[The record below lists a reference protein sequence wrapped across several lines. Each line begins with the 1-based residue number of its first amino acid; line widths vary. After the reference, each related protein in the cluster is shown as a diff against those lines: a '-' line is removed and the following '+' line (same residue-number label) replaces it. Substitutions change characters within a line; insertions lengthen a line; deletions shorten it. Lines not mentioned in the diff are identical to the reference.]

1 MSLTKDEL
9 LALVRKGARNMSWQE
24 KLRLTVLLSLPAMVA
39 QISSVAMQIIDAAM
53 LGHLGTKE
61 SATVG
66 LVSTTIW
73 LFGGLCSAFAAG
85 FSVQVA
91 HYVGAEDLRG
101 ARNIIRQGLFAGL
114 TFSLLLTLIGILIAP
129 YLPVWLGADES
140 IHAGASE
147 YFTIVAMAL
156 PVLEINMLAAGSLRC
171 SGNIKVP
178 SLLNALMCVLDVIFN
193 YLFIFVLHMGTA
205 GAAYG
210 TFLAY
215 AITMGLM
222 LYFMSVRDPQLRF
235 ALDQQTLSPTLPR
248 NGEGDHA
255 GSLSPANKPDGSPH
269 YRGDVRRTER
279 VFYHY
284 IPSRMTLK
292 KAFVI
297 GSPISLE
304 RGVMCGAQ
312 IAITGI
318 IAPLGSVAIAAN
330 TFGINIESLCYMPGY
345 GIAEA
350 STTLVGQSLGAR
362 RKDLMRSF
370 AWISVTLGMAVMAV
384 MGILM
389 GVFAPELMQMVS
401 TDASVVALGSEVLR
415 IEAWAEPMFAASIV
429 AYGVFVGSGKTLV
442 PSLMNLA
449 SIWIVRLTLALMLAP
464 TMGLRGVWIAM
475 CIELCW
481 RGAAF
486 LFRLSRRG
494 WSNISMEEAKNQTTQ
509 TEKES
514 LIKTETIYE
523 NY

>member
-1 MSLTKDEL
+1 
-9 LALVRKGARNMSWQE
+9 MSWQE

-61 SATVG
+61 SAAVG

-73 LFGGLCSAFAAG
+73 LFGGLCSGFAAG

-101 ARNIIRQGLFAGL
+101 ARNIIRQGLFSGL
-114 TFSLLLTLIGILIAP
+114 VFSLLLALIGLFIAP
-129 YLPVWLGADES
+129 HLPVWLGADKE

-147 YFTIVAMAL
+147 YFSIVAAAL

-171 SGNIKVP
+171 SGNIKIP
-178 SLLNALMCVLDVIFN
+178 SFLNALMCVLDVIFN
-193 YLFIFVLHMGTA
+193 YLFIFVFHMGTA

-215 AITMGLM
+215 AITMSLM
-222 LYFMSVRDPQLRF
+222 IYFMTAKDQQLRF
-235 ALDQQTLSPTLPR
+235 SLD
-248 NGEGDHA
+248 
-255 GSLSPANKPDGSPH
+255 
-269 YRGDVRRTER
+269 TELMGKWNFTR
-279 VFYHY
+279 Y
-284 IPSRMTLK
+284 IPNKNTMKR
-292 KAFVI
+292 AFTI

-330 TFGINIESLCYMPGY
+330 TFGINIESVCYMPGY
-345 GIAEA
+345 GISEA
-350 STTLVGQSLGAR
+350 ATTLVGQSLGAK

-370 AWISVTLGMAVMAV
+370 AWISVCLGMAIMAL

-389 GVFAPELMQMVS
+389 AVFAPEMMQMVT
-401 TDASVVALGSEVLR
+401 TDNGVVELGAEVLR

-429 AYGVFVGSGKTLV
+429 AYGAFVGSGKTLV
-442 PSLMNLA
+442 PSLMNLG
-449 SIWIVRLTLALMLAP
+449 SIWIVRLTLALLLAP
-464 TMGLRGVWIAM
+464 SMGLQGVWIAM

-486 LFRLSRRG
+486 LFRLRG
-494 WSNISMEEAKNQTTQ
+494 RSWSNISMEEAKRPTTQ
-509 TEKES
+509 KEKED
-514 LIKTETIYE
+514 LIITDTIYE

>member
-1 MSLTKDEL
+1 
-9 LALVRKGARNMSWQE
+9 MSWQE

-39 QISSVAMQIIDAAM
+39 QFSSVAMQIIDAAM

-61 SATVG
+61 SAAVG

-101 ARNIIRQGLFAGL
+101 ARNIIRQGLFSGL
-114 TFSLLLTLIGILIAP
+114 VFSLLLALIGLFIAP
-129 YLPVWLGADES
+129 HLPVWLGADKE

-147 YFTIVAMAL
+147 YFSIVAAAL

-171 SGNIKVP
+171 SGNIKIP
-178 SLLNALMCVLDVIFN
+178 SFLNALMCVLDVIFN
-193 YLFIFVLHMGTA
+193 YLFIFVFHMGTA

-215 AITMGLM
+215 AITMSLM
-222 LYFMSVRDPQLRF
+222 IYFMTAKDQQLRF
-235 ALDQQTLSPTLPR
+235 SLD
-248 NGEGDHA
+248 
-255 GSLSPANKPDGSPH
+255 
-269 YRGDVRRTER
+269 TELMGKWNFTR
-279 VFYHY
+279 Y
-284 IPSRMTLK
+284 IPNKDTMKR
-292 KAFVI
+292 AFTI

-330 TFGINIESLCYMPGY
+330 TFGINIESVCYMPGY
-345 GIAEA
+345 GISEA
-350 STTLVGQSLGAR
+350 ATTLVGQSLGAK

-370 AWISVTLGMAVMAV
+370 AWISVCLGMAIMAL

-389 GVFAPELMQMVS
+389 AVFAPEMMQMVT
-401 TDASVVALGSEVLR
+401 TDNGVVELGAEVLR

-429 AYGVFVGSGKTLV
+429 AYGAFVGSGKTLV
-442 PSLMNLA
+442 PSLMNLG
-449 SIWIVRLTLALMLAP
+449 SIWIVRLTLALLLAP
-464 TMGLRGVWIAM
+464 SMGLQGVWIAM

-486 LFRLSRRG
+486 LFRLRG
-494 WSNISMEEAKNQTTQ
+494 RSWSNISMEEAKHPTTQ
-509 TEKES
+509 KEKED
-514 LIKTETIYE
+514 LIITDTIYE

>member
-1 MSLTKDEL
+1 
-9 LALVRKGARNMSWQE
+9 MSWQE

-61 SATVG
+61 SAAVG

-101 ARNIIRQGLFAGL
+101 ARNIIRQGLFSGL
-114 TFSLLLTLIGILIAP
+114 VFSLLLALIGLFIAP
-129 YLPVWLGADES
+129 HLPVWLGADKE

-147 YFTIVAMAL
+147 YFSIVAAAL

-171 SGNIKVP
+171 SGNIKIP
-178 SLLNALMCVLDVIFN
+178 SFLNALMCVLDVIFN
-193 YLFIFVLHMGTA
+193 YLFIFVFHMGTA

-215 AITMGLM
+215 AITMSLM
-222 LYFMSVRDPQLRF
+222 IYFMTAKDQQLRF
-235 ALDQQTLSPTLPR
+235 SLD
-248 NGEGDHA
+248 
-255 GSLSPANKPDGSPH
+255 
-269 YRGDVRRTER
+269 TELMGKWNFTR
-279 VFYHY
+279 Y
-284 IPSRMTLK
+284 IPNKNTMKR
-292 KAFVI
+292 AFTI

-330 TFGINIESLCYMPGY
+330 TFGINIESVCYMPGY
-345 GIAEA
+345 GISEA
-350 STTLVGQSLGAR
+350 ATTLVGQSLGAK

-370 AWISVTLGMAVMAV
+370 AWISVCLGMAIMAL

-389 GVFAPELMQMVS
+389 AVFAPEMMQMVT
-401 TDASVVALGSEVLR
+401 TDNGVVELGAEVLR

-429 AYGVFVGSGKTLV
+429 AYGAFVGSGKTLV
-442 PSLMNLA
+442 PSLMNLG
-449 SIWIVRLTLALMLAP
+449 SIWIVRLTLALLLASS
-464 TMGLRGVWIAM
+464 MGLQGVWIAM

-486 LFRLSRRG
+486 LFRLRG
-494 WSNISMEEAKNQTTQ
+494 RSWSNISMEEAKRPTTQ
-509 TEKES
+509 KEKED
-514 LIKTETIYE
+514 LIITDTIYE

>member
-1 MSLTKDEL
+1 
-9 LALVRKGARNMSWQE
+9 MSWQE
-24 KLRLTVLLSLPAMVA
+24 KLRLTVLLSLPAMVE

-61 SATVG
+61 SAAVG

-101 ARNIIRQGLFAGL
+101 ARNIIRQGLFSGL
-114 TFSLLLTLIGILIAP
+114 VFSLLLALIGLFIAP
-129 YLPVWLGADES
+129 HLPVWLGADKE

-147 YFTIVAMAL
+147 YFSIVAAAL

-171 SGNIKVP
+171 SGNIKIP
-178 SLLNALMCVLDVIFN
+178 SFLNALMCVLDVIFN
-193 YLFIFVLHMGTA
+193 YLFIFVFHLGTA

-215 AITMGLM
+215 AITMSLM
-222 LYFMSVRDPQLRF
+222 IYFMTAKDQQLRF
-235 ALDQQTLSPTLPR
+235 SLD
-248 NGEGDHA
+248 
-255 GSLSPANKPDGSPH
+255 
-269 YRGDVRRTER
+269 TELMGKWNFTR
-279 VFYHY
+279 Y
-284 IPSRMTLK
+284 IPNKNTMKR
-292 KAFVI
+292 AFTI

-330 TFGINIESLCYMPGY
+330 TFGINIESVCYMPGY
-345 GIAEA
+345 GISEA
-350 STTLVGQSLGAR
+350 ATTLVGQSLGAK

-370 AWISVTLGMAVMAV
+370 AWISVCLGMAIMAL

-389 GVFAPELMQMVS
+389 AVFAPEMMQMVT
-401 TDASVVALGSEVLR
+401 TDNGVVELGAEVLR

-429 AYGVFVGSGKTLV
+429 AYGAFVGSGKTLV
-442 PSLMNLA
+442 PSLMNLG
-449 SIWIVRLTLALMLAP
+449 SIWIVRLTLALLLAP
-464 TMGLRGVWIAM
+464 SMGLQGVWIAM

-486 LFRLSRRG
+486 LFRLRG
-494 WSNISMEEAKNQTTQ
+494 RSWSNISMEEAKRPTTQ
-509 TEKES
+509 KEKED
-514 LIKTETIYE
+514 LIITDTIYE

>member
-1 MSLTKDEL
+1 
-9 LALVRKGARNMSWQE
+9 MSWQE

-61 SATVG
+61 SAAVG

-101 ARNIIRQGLFAGL
+101 ARNIIRQGLFSGL
-114 TFSLLLTLIGILIAP
+114 VFSLLLALIGLFIAP
-129 YLPVWLGADES
+129 HLPVWLGADKE

-147 YFTIVAMAL
+147 YFSIVAAAL

-171 SGNIKVP
+171 SGNIKIP
-178 SLLNALMCVLDVIFN
+178 SFLNALMCVLDVIFN
-193 YLFIFVLHMGTA
+193 YLFIFVFHMGTA

-215 AITMGLM
+215 AITMSLM
-222 LYFMSVRDPQLRF
+222 IYFMTAKDQQLRF
-235 ALDQQTLSPTLPR
+235 SLD
-248 NGEGDHA
+248 
-255 GSLSPANKPDGSPH
+255 
-269 YRGDVRRTER
+269 TELMGKWNFTR
-279 VFYHY
+279 Y
-284 IPSRMTLK
+284 IPNKNTMKR
-292 KAFVI
+292 AFTI

-330 TFGINIESLCYMPGY
+330 TFGINIESVCYMPGY
-345 GIAEA
+345 GISEA
-350 STTLVGQSLGAR
+350 ATTLVGQSLGAK

-370 AWISVTLGMAVMAV
+370 AWISVCLGMAIMAL

-389 GVFAPELMQMVS
+389 AVFAPEMMQMVT
-401 TDASVVALGSEVLR
+401 TDNGVVELGAEVLR

-429 AYGVFVGSGKTLV
+429 AYGAFVGSGKTLV
-442 PSLMNLA
+442 PSLMNLG
-449 SIWIVRLTLALMLAP
+449 SIWIVRLTLALLLAP
-464 TMGLRGVWIAM
+464 SMGLQGVWIAM

-486 LFRLSRRG
+486 LFRLRG
-494 WSNISMEEAKNQTTQ
+494 RSWSNISMEEAKHPTTLK
-509 TEKES
+509 EKED
-514 LIKTETIYE
+514 LIITDTIYE

>member
-1 MSLTKDEL
+1 
-9 LALVRKGARNMSWQE
+9 MSWQE

-61 SATVG
+61 SAAVG

-101 ARNIIRQGLFAGL
+101 ARNIIRQGLFSGL
-114 TFSLLLTLIGILIAP
+114 VFSLLLALIGLFIAP
-129 YLPVWLGADES
+129 HLPVWLGADKE

-147 YFTIVAMAL
+147 YFSIVAAAL

-171 SGNIKVP
+171 SGNIKIP
-178 SLLNALMCVLDVIFN
+178 SFLNALMCVLDVIFN
-193 YLFIFVLHMGTA
+193 YLFIFVFHMGTA

-215 AITMGLM
+215 AITMSLM
-222 LYFMSVRDPQLRF
+222 IYFMTAKDQQLRF
-235 ALDQQTLSPTLPR
+235 SLD
-248 NGEGDHA
+248 
-255 GSLSPANKPDGSPH
+255 
-269 YRGDVRRTER
+269 TELMGKWNFTR
-279 VFYHY
+279 Y
-284 IPSRMTLK
+284 IPNKDTMKR
-292 KAFVI
+292 AFTI

-330 TFGINIESLCYMPGY
+330 TFGINIESVCYMPGY
-345 GIAEA
+345 GISEA
-350 STTLVGQSLGAR
+350 ATTLVGQSLGAK

-370 AWISVTLGMAVMAV
+370 AWISVCLGMAIMAL

-389 GVFAPELMQMVS
+389 AVFAPEMMQMVT
-401 TDASVVALGSEVLR
+401 TDNGVVELGAEVLR

-429 AYGVFVGSGKTLV
+429 AYGAFVGSGKTLV
-442 PSLMNLA
+442 PSLMNLG
-449 SIWIVRLTLALMLAP
+449 SIWIVRLTLALLLAP
-464 TMGLRGVWIAM
+464 SMGLQGVWIAM

-486 LFRLSRRG
+486 LFRLRG
-494 WSNISMEEAKNQTTQ
+494 RSWSNISMEEAKHPTILK
-509 TEKES
+509 EKED
-514 LIKTETIYE
+514 LIITDTIYE

>member
-1 MSLTKDEL
+1 MNLSKDEL

-61 SATVG
+61 SAAVG

-101 ARNIIRQGLFAGL
+101 ARNIIRQGLFSGL
-114 TFSLLLTLIGILIAP
+114 VFSLLLALIGLFIAP
-129 YLPVWLGADES
+129 HLPVWLGADKE

-147 YFTIVAMAL
+147 YFSIVAAAL

-171 SGNIKVP
+171 SGNIKIP
-178 SLLNALMCVLDVIFN
+178 SFLNALMCVLDVIFN
-193 YLFIFVLHMGTA
+193 YLFIFVFHMGTA

-215 AITMGLM
+215 AITMSLM
-222 LYFMSVRDPQLRF
+222 IYFMTAKDQQLRF
-235 ALDQQTLSPTLPR
+235 SLD
-248 NGEGDHA
+248 
-255 GSLSPANKPDGSPH
+255 
-269 YRGDVRRTER
+269 TELMGKWNFTR
-279 VFYHY
+279 Y
-284 IPSRMTLK
+284 IPNKDTMKR
-292 KAFVI
+292 AFTI

-330 TFGINIESLCYMPGY
+330 TFGINIESVCYMPGY
-345 GIAEA
+345 GISEA
-350 STTLVGQSLGAR
+350 ATTLVGQSLGAK

-370 AWISVTLGMAVMAV
+370 AWISVCLGMAIMAL

-389 GVFAPELMQMVS
+389 AVFAPEMMQMVT
-401 TDASVVALGSEVLR
+401 TDNGVVELGAEVLR

-429 AYGVFVGSGKTLV
+429 AYGAFVGSGKTLV
-442 PSLMNLA
+442 PSLMNLG
-449 SIWIVRLTLALMLAP
+449 SIWIVRLTLSLLLAP
-464 TMGLRGVWIAM
+464 SMGLQGVWIAM

-486 LFRLSRRG
+486 LFRLRG
-494 WSNISMEEAKNQTTQ
+494 RSWSNISMEEAKRPTTQ
-509 TEKES
+509 KEKED
-514 LIKTETIYE
+514 LIITDTIYE

>member
-1 MSLTKDEL
+1 
-9 LALVRKGARNMSWQE
+9 MSWQE

-61 SATVG
+61 SAAVG

-101 ARNIIRQGLFAGL
+101 ARNIIRQGLFSGL
-114 TFSLLLTLIGILIAP
+114 VFSLLLALIGLFIAP
-129 YLPVWLGADES
+129 HLPVWLGADKE

-147 YFTIVAMAL
+147 YFSIVAAAL

-171 SGNIKVP
+171 SGNIKIP
-178 SLLNALMCVLDVIFN
+178 SFLNALMCVLDVIFN
-193 YLFIFVLHMGTA
+193 YLFIFVFHMGTA

-215 AITMGLM
+215 AITMSLM
-222 LYFMSVRDPQLRF
+222 IYFMTAKDQQLRF
-235 ALDQQTLSPTLPR
+235 SLD
-248 NGEGDHA
+248 
-255 GSLSPANKPDGSPH
+255 
-269 YRGDVRRTER
+269 TELMGKWNFTR
-279 VFYHY
+279 Y
-284 IPSRMTLK
+284 IPNKNTMKR
-292 KAFVI
+292 AFTI

-304 RGVMCGAQ
+304 RSVMCGAQ

-330 TFGINIESLCYMPGY
+330 TFGINIESVCYMPGY
-345 GIAEA
+345 GISEA
-350 STTLVGQSLGAR
+350 ATTLVGQSLGAK

-370 AWISVTLGMAVMAV
+370 AWISVCLGMAIMAL

-389 GVFAPELMQMVS
+389 AVFAPEMMQMVT
-401 TDASVVALGSEVLR
+401 TDNGVVELGAEVLR

-429 AYGVFVGSGKTLV
+429 AYGAFVGSGKTLV
-442 PSLMNLA
+442 PSLMNLG
-449 SIWIVRLTLALMLAP
+449 SIWIVRLTLALLLAP
-464 TMGLRGVWIAM
+464 SMGLQGVWIAM

-486 LFRLSRRG
+486 LFRLRG
-494 WSNISMEEAKNQTTQ
+494 RSWSNISMEEAKRPTTQ
-509 TEKES
+509 KEKED
-514 LIKTETIYE
+514 LIITDTIYE

>member
-1 MSLTKDEL
+1 MSLSKDEL
-9 LALVRKGARNMSWQE
+9 LTLVRKGARNMSWQE

-53 LGHLGTKE
+53 LGHLGTRE

-91 HYVGAEDLRG
+91 HYVGANDLRG

-114 TFSLLLTLIGILIAP
+114 AFSLVLALAGILIAP
-129 YLPVWLGADES
+129 HLPSWLGADED

-147 YFTIVAMAL
+147 YFTIVATAL

-171 SGNIKVP
+171 SGNIKIP
-178 SLLNALMCVLDVIFN
+178 SFLNAMMCVLDVIFN
-193 YLFIFVLHMGTA
+193 YLFIFEFHMGTA

-215 AITMGLM
+215 AITMVLM
-222 LYFMSVRDPQLRF
+222 LYFLASRDRQLRF
-235 ALDQQTLSPTLPR
+235 ALDTDLIGKWDYAR
-248 NGEGDHA
+248 
-255 GSLSPANKPDGSPH
+255 
-269 YRGDVRRTER
+269 
-279 VFYHY
+279 Y
-284 IPSRMTLK
+284 IPSQETMKR
-292 KAFVI
+292 AFTI

-318 IAPLGSVAIAAN
+318 IAPLGPVAIAAN

-345 GIAEA
+345 GISEA
-350 STTLVGQSLGAR
+350 ATTLVGQSLGAR

-370 AWISVTLGMAVMAV
+370 AWISVGLGMVIMAV
-384 MGILM
+384 MGLLM
-389 GVFAPELMQMVS
+389 GVFAPEMMGMIT
-401 TDASVVALGSEVLR
+401 TDMNVVELGADILR

-442 PSLMNLA
+442 PSLMNLG
-449 SIWIVRLTLALMLAP
+449 SIWIVRLTLAVLLVP
-464 TMGLRGVWIAM
+464 SMGLRGVWIAM

-494 WSNISMEEAKNQTTQ
+494 WSNISMQETLHGVN
-509 TEKES
+509 
-514 LIKTETIYE
+514 KTEEEEFILTNNIYE

>member
-1 MSLTKDEL
+1 
-9 LALVRKGARNMSWQE
+9 MSWQE

-61 SATVG
+61 SAAVG

-101 ARNIIRQGLFAGL
+101 ARNIIRQGLFSGL
-114 TFSLLLTLIGILIAP
+114 VFSLLLALIGLFIAP
-129 YLPVWLGADES
+129 HLPVWLGADKE

-147 YFTIVAMAL
+147 YFSIVAAAL

-171 SGNIKVP
+171 SGNIKIP
-178 SLLNALMCVLDVIFN
+178 SFLNALMCVQDVIFN
-193 YLFIFVLHMGTA
+193 YLFIFVFHMGTA

-215 AITMGLM
+215 AITMSLM
-222 LYFMSVRDPQLRF
+222 IYFMTAKDQQLRF
-235 ALDQQTLSPTLPR
+235 SLD
-248 NGEGDHA
+248 
-255 GSLSPANKPDGSPH
+255 
-269 YRGDVRRTER
+269 TELMGKWNFTR
-279 VFYHY
+279 Y
-284 IPSRMTLK
+284 IPNKNTMKR
-292 KAFVI
+292 AFTI

-330 TFGINIESLCYMPGY
+330 TFGINIESVCYMPGY
-345 GIAEA
+345 GISEA
-350 STTLVGQSLGAR
+350 ATTLVGQSLGAK

-370 AWISVTLGMAVMAV
+370 AWISVCLGMAIMAL

-389 GVFAPELMQMVS
+389 AVFAPEMMQMVT
-401 TDASVVALGSEVLR
+401 TDNGVVELGAEVLR

-429 AYGVFVGSGKTLV
+429 AYGAFVGSGKTLV
-442 PSLMNLA
+442 PSLMNLG
-449 SIWIVRLTLALMLAP
+449 SIWIVRLTLALLLAP
-464 TMGLRGVWIAM
+464 SMGLQGVWIAM

-486 LFRLSRRG
+486 LFRLRG
-494 WSNISMEEAKNQTTQ
+494 RSWSNISMEEAKRPTTQ
-509 TEKES
+509 KEKED
-514 LIKTETIYE
+514 LIIADTIYE

>member
-1 MSLTKDEL
+1 MSLSKDEL
-9 LALVRKGARNMSWQE
+9 LTLVRKGARNMSWQE

-53 LGHLGTKE
+53 LGHLGTRE

-91 HYVGAEDLRG
+91 HYVGADDLRG

-114 TFSLLLTLIGILIAP
+114 AFSLVLALAGILIAP
-129 YLPVWLGADES
+129 HLPSWLGADED

-147 YFTIVAMAL
+147 YFTIVATAL

-171 SGNIKVP
+171 SGNIKIP
-178 SLLNALMCVLDVIFN
+178 SFLNAMMCVLDVIFN
-193 YLFIFVLHMGTA
+193 YLFIFELHMGTA

-215 AITMGLM
+215 AITMMLM
-222 LYFMSVRDPQLRF
+222 LYFLTARDRQLRF
-235 ALDQQTLSPTLPR
+235 ALD
-248 NGEGDHA
+248 
-255 GSLSPANKPDGSPH
+255 
-269 YRGDVRRTER
+269 TELIGKWDYAR
-279 VFYHY
+279 Y
-284 IPSRMTLK
+284 IPSQETMKR
-292 KAFVI
+292 AFTI

-312 IAITGI
+312 IAITSI
-318 IAPLGSVAIAAN
+318 IAPLGPVAIAAN

-345 GIAEA
+345 GISEA
-350 STTLVGQSLGAR
+350 ATTLVGQSLGAR

-370 AWISVTLGMAVMAV
+370 AWISVGLGMVIMAV
-384 MGILM
+384 MGLLM
-389 GVFAPELMQMVS
+389 GVFAPEMMGMIT
-401 TDASVVALGSEVLR
+401 TDMNVVELGAEILR

-442 PSLMNLA
+442 PSLMNLG
-449 SIWIVRLTLALMLAP
+449 SIWIVRLTLAVLLVP
-464 TMGLRGVWIAM
+464 SMGLRGVWIAM

-494 WSNISMEEAKNQTTQ
+494 WSNISMQETLHGVN
-509 TEKES
+509 
-514 LIKTETIYE
+514 KTEEEEFILTNNIYE

>member
-1 MSLTKDEL
+1 MSLSKDEL
-9 LALVRKGARNMSWQE
+9 LALVRKGARNMSWHE
-24 KLRLTVLLSLPAMVA
+24 KLRLTALLSLPAMVA

-91 HYVGAEDLRG
+91 HHVGGEDLRG
-101 ARNIIRQGLFAGL
+101 ARNIIRQGLFAGIS
-114 TFSLLLTLIGILIAP
+114 FSLVLTLIGLAIAP
-129 YLPVWLGADES
+129 YLPIWLGANEE
-140 IHAGASE
+140 ICAGASE
-147 YFTIVAMAL
+147 YFTIVALAM
-156 PVLEINMLAAGSLRC
+156 PVLLINMLAAGSLRC

-193 YLFIFVLHMGTA
+193 YIFIFILDMGTA
-205 GAAYG
+205 GAAWG
-210 TFLAY
+210 TFLGY
-215 AITMGLM
+215 AITMVLM
-222 LYFMSVRDPQLRF
+222 LYFMSVRDRQLRF
-235 ALDQQTLSPTLPR
+235 ALDTELSGRWDFHRYVPSKKTLQ
-248 NGEGDHA
+248 
-255 GSLSPANKPDGSPH
+255 K
-269 YRGDVRRTER
+269 
-279 VFYHY
+279 VF
-284 IPSRMTLK
+284 I
-292 KAFVI
+292 I

-330 TFGINIESLCYMPGY
+330 TFGINIESICYMPGY
-345 GIAEA
+345 GISEA
-350 STTLVGQSLGAR
+350 ATTLVGQSLGAR

-370 AWISVTLGMAVMAV
+370 AWISVALGMVIMAL

-389 GVFAPELMQMVS
+389 WVFAPEMMGLVS
-401 TDASVVALGSEVLR
+401 TDASVVELGAEVLR

-442 PSLMNLA
+442 PSLMNLG
-449 SIWIVRLTLALMLAP
+449 SIWVVRLSLSLILAP

-481 RGAAF
+481 RGLAF
-486 LFRLSRRG
+486 LWRLRG
-494 WSNISMEEAKNQTTQ
+494 RSWSNIKGTPPTGQIPEE
-509 TEKES
+509 
-514 LIKTETIYE
+514 LIKTNTIYE
-523 NY
+523 NN

>member
-1 MSLTKDEL
+1 
-9 LALVRKGARNMSWQE
+9 MSWQE

-61 SATVG
+61 SAAVG

-101 ARNIIRQGLFAGL
+101 ARNIIRQGLFSGL
-114 TFSLLLTLIGILIAP
+114 VFSLLLALVGLFIAP
-129 YLPVWLGADES
+129 YLPVWLGADKE

-147 YFTIVAMAL
+147 YFSIVAAAL

-171 SGNIKVP
+171 SGNIKIP
-178 SLLNALMCVLDVIFN
+178 SFLNALMCVLDVIFN
-193 YLFIFVLHMGTA
+193 YLFIFVFHMGTA

-215 AITMGLM
+215 AITMSLM
-222 LYFMSVRDPQLRF
+222 IYFMTAKDQQLRF
-235 ALDQQTLSPTLPR
+235 SLD
-248 NGEGDHA
+248 
-255 GSLSPANKPDGSPH
+255 
-269 YRGDVRRTER
+269 TELMGKWNFTR
-279 VFYHY
+279 Y
-284 IPSRMTLK
+284 IPNKDTMKR
-292 KAFVI
+292 AFTI

-330 TFGINIESLCYMPGY
+330 TFGINIESVCYMPGY
-345 GIAEA
+345 GISEA
-350 STTLVGQSLGAR
+350 ATTLVGQSLGAK

-370 AWISVTLGMAVMAV
+370 AWISVCLGMAIMAL

-389 GVFAPELMQMVS
+389 AVFAPEMMQMVT
-401 TDASVVALGSEVLR
+401 TDNGVVELGAEVLR

-429 AYGVFVGSGKTLV
+429 AYGAFVGSGKTLV
-442 PSLMNLA
+442 PSLMNLG
-449 SIWIVRLTLALMLAP
+449 SIWIVRLTLALLLAP
-464 TMGLRGVWIAM
+464 SMGLQGVWIAM

-486 LFRLSRRG
+486 LFRLRG
-494 WSNISMEEAKNQTTQ
+494 RSWSNISMEEAKHPTTQ
-509 TEKES
+509 KEKED
-514 LIKTETIYE
+514 LIITDTIYE

>member
-1 MSLTKDEL
+1 MNLSKDEL

-61 SATVG
+61 SAAVG

-101 ARNIIRQGLFAGL
+101 ARNIIRQGLFSGL
-114 TFSLLLTLIGILIAP
+114 VFSLLLALIGLFIAP
-129 YLPVWLGADES
+129 HLPVWLGADKE

-147 YFTIVAMAL
+147 YFSIVAAAL

-171 SGNIKVP
+171 SGNIKIP
-178 SLLNALMCVLDVIFN
+178 SFLNALMCVLDVIFN
-193 YLFIFVLHMGTA
+193 YLFIFVFHMGTA

-215 AITMGLM
+215 AITMSLM
-222 LYFMSVRDPQLRF
+222 IYFMTAKDQQLRF
-235 ALDQQTLSPTLPR
+235 SLD
-248 NGEGDHA
+248 
-255 GSLSPANKPDGSPH
+255 
-269 YRGDVRRTER
+269 TELMGKWNFTR
-279 VFYHY
+279 Y
-284 IPSRMTLK
+284 IPNKNTMKRALT
-292 KAFVI
+292 I

-330 TFGINIESLCYMPGY
+330 TFGINIESVCYMPGY
-345 GIAEA
+345 GISEA
-350 STTLVGQSLGAR
+350 ATTLVGQSLGAK

-370 AWISVTLGMAVMAV
+370 AWISVCLGMAIMAL

-389 GVFAPELMQMVS
+389 AVFAPEMMQMVT
-401 TDASVVALGSEVLR
+401 TDNGVVELGAEVLR

-429 AYGVFVGSGKTLV
+429 AYGAFVGSGKTLV
-442 PSLMNLA
+442 PSLMNLG
-449 SIWIVRLTLALMLAP
+449 SIWIVRLTLALLLAP
-464 TMGLRGVWIAM
+464 SMGLQGVWIAM

-486 LFRLSRRG
+486 LFRLRG
-494 WSNISMEEAKNQTTQ
+494 RSWSNISMEEAKRPTTQ
-509 TEKES
+509 KEKED
-514 LIKTETIYE
+514 LIITDTIYE

>member
-1 MSLTKDEL
+1 
-9 LALVRKGARNMSWQE
+9 MSWQE

-61 SATVG
+61 SAAVG

-101 ARNIIRQGLFAGL
+101 ARNIIRQGLFSGL
-114 TFSLLLTLIGILIAP
+114 VFSLLLALIGLFIAP
-129 YLPVWLGADES
+129 HLPVWLGADKE

-147 YFTIVAMAL
+147 YFSIVAAAL

-171 SGNIKVP
+171 SGNIKIP
-178 SLLNALMCVLDVIFN
+178 SFLNALMCVLDVIFN
-193 YLFIFVLHMGTA
+193 YLFIFVFHMGTA

-215 AITMGLM
+215 AITMSLM
-222 LYFMSVRDPQLRF
+222 IYFMTAKDQQLRF
-235 ALDQQTLSPTLPR
+235 SLD
-248 NGEGDHA
+248 
-255 GSLSPANKPDGSPH
+255 
-269 YRGDVRRTER
+269 TELTGKWNFTR
-279 VFYHY
+279 Y
-284 IPSRMTLK
+284 IPNKDTMKR
-292 KAFVI
+292 AFTI

-330 TFGINIESLCYMPGY
+330 TFGINIESVCYMPGY
-345 GIAEA
+345 GISEA
-350 STTLVGQSLGAR
+350 ATTLVGQSLGAK

-370 AWISVTLGMAVMAV
+370 AWISVCLGMAIMAL

-389 GVFAPELMQMVS
+389 AVFAPEMMQMVT
-401 TDASVVALGSEVLR
+401 TDNGVVELGAEVLR

-429 AYGVFVGSGKTLV
+429 AYGAFVGSGKTLV
-442 PSLMNLA
+442 PSLMNLG
-449 SIWIVRLTLALMLAP
+449 SIWIVRLTLALLLAP
-464 TMGLRGVWIAM
+464 SMGLQGVWIAM

-486 LFRLSRRG
+486 LFRLRG
-494 WSNISMEEAKNQTTQ
+494 RSWSNISMEEAKRPTTQ
-509 TEKES
+509 KEKED
-514 LIKTETIYE
+514 LIITDTIYE

>member
-1 MSLTKDEL
+1 
-9 LALVRKGARNMSWQE
+9 MSWQE

-61 SATVG
+61 SAAVG

-101 ARNIIRQGLFAGL
+101 ARNIIRQGLFSGL
-114 TFSLLLTLIGILIAP
+114 VFSLLLALIGLFIAP
-129 YLPVWLGADES
+129 HLPVWLGADKE

-147 YFTIVAMAL
+147 YFSIVAAAL

-171 SGNIKVP
+171 SGNIKIP
-178 SLLNALMCVLDVIFN
+178 SFLNALMCVLDVVFN
-193 YLFIFVLHMGTA
+193 YLFIFEFNMGTA

-210 TFLAY
+210 TLLAY
-215 AITMGLM
+215 VITMILM
-222 LYFMSVRDPQLRF
+222 LYFMTVRDPLLRF
-235 ALDQQTLSPTLPR
+235 SLDNEERAATGMDALQQKTSLGQR
-248 NGEGDHA
+248 NH
-255 GSLSPANKPDGSPH
+255 LL
-269 YRGDVRRTER
+269 RGKWDWS
-279 VFYHY
+279 HY
-284 IPSRMTLK
+284 IPSKTTLS
-292 KAFVI
+292 KAMMI

-345 GIAEA
+345 GISEA
-350 STTLVGQSLGAR
+350 ATTLVGQSLGAH

-370 AWISVTLGMAVMAV
+370 AWISVCLGMAIMAL

-389 GVFAPELMQMVS
+389 AVFAPEMMQMVT
-401 TDASVVALGSEVLR
+401 TDNGVVELGAEVLR

-429 AYGVFVGSGKTLV
+429 AYGAFVGSGKTLV
-442 PSLMNLA
+442 PSLMNLG
-449 SIWIVRLTLALMLAP
+449 SIWIVRLTLALLLAP
-464 TMGLRGVWIAM
+464 SMGLQGVWIAM

-486 LFRLSRRG
+486 LFRLRG
-494 WSNISMEEAKNQTTQ
+494 RSWSDISMEEAKRPTTQ
-509 TEKES
+509 KEKED
-514 LIKTETIYE
+514 LIITDTIYE

>member
-1 MSLTKDEL
+1 MNLSKDEL

-61 SATVG
+61 SAAVG

-101 ARNIIRQGLFAGL
+101 ARNIIRQGLFSGL
-114 TFSLLLTLIGILIAP
+114 VFSLLLALIGLFIAP
-129 YLPVWLGADES
+129 HLPVWLGADKE

-147 YFTIVAMAL
+147 YFSIVAAAL

-171 SGNIKVP
+171 SGNIKIP
-178 SLLNALMCVLDVIFN
+178 SFLNALMCVLDVIFN
-193 YLFIFVLHMGTA
+193 YLFIFVFHMGTA

-215 AITMGLM
+215 AITMSLM
-222 LYFMSVRDPQLRF
+222 IYFMTAKDQQLRF
-235 ALDQQTLSPTLPR
+235 SLD
-248 NGEGDHA
+248 
-255 GSLSPANKPDGSPH
+255 
-269 YRGDVRRTER
+269 TELTGKWNFTR
-279 VFYHY
+279 Y
-284 IPSRMTLK
+284 IPNKNTMKR
-292 KAFVI
+292 AFTI

-330 TFGINIESLCYMPGY
+330 TFGINIESVCYMPGY
-345 GIAEA
+345 GISEA
-350 STTLVGQSLGAR
+350 ATTLVGQSLGAK

-370 AWISVTLGMAVMAV
+370 AWISVCLGMAIMAL

-389 GVFAPELMQMVS
+389 AVFAPEMMQMVT
-401 TDASVVALGSEVLR
+401 TDNGVVELGAEVLR

-429 AYGVFVGSGKTLV
+429 AYGAFVGSGKTLV
-442 PSLMNLA
+442 PSLMNLG
-449 SIWIVRLTLALMLAP
+449 SIWIVRLTLALLLAP
-464 TMGLRGVWIAM
+464 SMGLQGVWIAM

-486 LFRLSRRG
+486 LFRLRG
-494 WSNISMEEAKNQTTQ
+494 RSWSNISMEEAKRPTTQ
-509 TEKES
+509 KEKED
-514 LIKTETIYE
+514 LIITDTIYE

>member
-1 MSLTKDEL
+1 MNLSKDEL

-61 SATVG
+61 SAAVG

-101 ARNIIRQGLFAGL
+101 ARNIIRQGLFSGL
-114 TFSLLLTLIGILIAP
+114 VFSLLLALIGLFIAP
-129 YLPVWLGADES
+129 RLPVWLGADKE

-147 YFTIVAMAL
+147 YFSIVAAAL

-171 SGNIKVP
+171 SGNIKIP
-178 SLLNALMCVLDVIFN
+178 SFLNALMCVLDVIFN
-193 YLFIFVLHMGTA
+193 YLFIFVFHMGTA

-215 AITMGLM
+215 AITMSLM
-222 LYFMSVRDPQLRF
+222 IYFMTAKDQQLRF
-235 ALDQQTLSPTLPR
+235 SLD
-248 NGEGDHA
+248 
-255 GSLSPANKPDGSPH
+255 
-269 YRGDVRRTER
+269 TELMGKWNFTR
-279 VFYHY
+279 Y
-284 IPSRMTLK
+284 IPNKNTMKR
-292 KAFVI
+292 AFTI

-330 TFGINIESLCYMPGY
+330 TFGINIESVCYMPGY
-345 GIAEA
+345 GISEA
-350 STTLVGQSLGAR
+350 ATTLVGQSLGAK

-370 AWISVTLGMAVMAV
+370 AWISVCLGMAIMAL

-389 GVFAPELMQMVS
+389 AVFAPEMMQMVT
-401 TDASVVALGSEVLR
+401 TDNGVVELGAEVLR

-429 AYGVFVGSGKTLV
+429 AYGAFVGSGKTLV
-442 PSLMNLA
+442 PSLMNLG
-449 SIWIVRLTLALMLAP
+449 SIWIVRLTLALLLAP
-464 TMGLRGVWIAM
+464 SMGLQGVWIAM

-486 LFRLSRRG
+486 LFRLRG
-494 WSNISMEEAKNQTTQ
+494 RSWSNISMEEAKRPTTQ
-509 TEKES
+509 KEKED
-514 LIKTETIYE
+514 LIITDTIYE

>member
-1 MSLTKDEL
+1 MSLSKDEL

-24 KLRLTVLLSLPAMVA
+24 KLRLTVLLSMPAMVA

-91 HYVGAEDLRG
+91 HHVGADDLRG

-114 TFSLLLTLIGILIAP
+114 AFSLVLALLGVLIAP
-129 YLPVWLGADES
+129 HLPVWLGADEE

-147 YFTIVAMAL
+147 YFTIVAVAL

-171 SGNIKVP
+171 SGNIKIP
-178 SLLNALMCVLDVIFN
+178 SFLNAMMCVLDVIFN
-193 YLFIFVLHMGTA
+193 YLC
-205 GAAYG
+205 
-210 TFLAY
+210 TFAAY
-215 AITMGLM
+215 AITMVLM
-222 LYFMSVRDPQLRF
+222 LYFLAARDQQLRF
-235 ALDQQTLSPTLPR
+235 ALDTELV
-248 NGEGDHA
+248 GKWDF
-255 GSLSPANKPDGSPH
+255 
-269 YRGDVRRTER
+269 VR
-279 VFYHY
+279 Y
-284 IPSRMTLK
+284 IPSKETMR
-292 KAFVI
+292 KAFTI

-318 IAPLGSVAIAAN
+318 IAPLGPVAIAAN

-345 GIAEA
+345 GISEA
-350 STTLVGQSLGAR
+350 ATTLVGQSLGAR

-370 AWISVTLGMAVMAV
+370 AWISVGLGMVIMAV
-384 MGILM
+384 MGLLM
-389 GVFAPELMQMVS
+389 GVFAPEMMQMIT
-401 TDASVVALGSEVLR
+401 TDSNVVKLGADILR

-429 AYGVFVGSGKTLV
+429 AYGAFVGSGKTLI
-442 PSLMNLA
+442 PSIMNLG
-449 SIWIVRLTLALMLAP
+449 SIWIVRLTLAVLLVP

-475 CIELCW
+475 CIELCS

-486 LFRLSRRG
+486 LFRLRG
-494 WSNISMEEAKNQTTQ
+494 RSWSNVSIEEAKRPTMPEENEQY
-509 TEKES
+509 
-514 LIKTETIYE
+514 IKSDTIYDT
-523 NY
+523 Y

>member
-1 MSLTKDEL
+1 
-9 LALVRKGARNMSWQE
+9 MSWQE

-39 QISSVAMQIIDAAM
+39 QITSVAMQIIDAAM

-61 SATVG
+61 SAAVG

-101 ARNIIRQGLFAGL
+101 ARNIIRQGLFSGL
-114 TFSLLLTLIGILIAP
+114 VFSLLLALIGLFIAP
-129 YLPVWLGADES
+129 HLPVWLGADKE

-147 YFTIVAMAL
+147 YFSIVAAAL

-171 SGNIKVP
+171 SGNIKIP
-178 SLLNALMCVLDVIFN
+178 SFLNALMCVLDVIFN
-193 YLFIFVLHMGTA
+193 YLFIFVFHMGTA

-215 AITMGLM
+215 AITMSLM
-222 LYFMSVRDPQLRF
+222 IYFMTAKDQQLRF
-235 ALDQQTLSPTLPR
+235 SLD
-248 NGEGDHA
+248 
-255 GSLSPANKPDGSPH
+255 
-269 YRGDVRRTER
+269 TELMGKWNFTR
-279 VFYHY
+279 Y
-284 IPSRMTLK
+284 IPNKDTMKR
-292 KAFVI
+292 AFTI

-330 TFGINIESLCYMPGY
+330 TFGINIESVCYMPGY
-345 GIAEA
+345 GISEA
-350 STTLVGQSLGAR
+350 ATTLVGQSLGAK

-370 AWISVTLGMAVMAV
+370 AWISVCLGMAIMAL

-389 GVFAPELMQMVS
+389 AVFAPEMMQMVT
-401 TDASVVALGSEVLR
+401 TDNGVVELGAEVLR

-429 AYGVFVGSGKTLV
+429 AYGAFVGSGKTLV
-442 PSLMNLA
+442 PSLMNLG
-449 SIWIVRLTLALMLAP
+449 SIWIVRLTLALLLAP
-464 TMGLRGVWIAM
+464 SMGLQGVWIAM

-486 LFRLSRRG
+486 LFRLRG
-494 WSNISMEEAKNQTTQ
+494 RSWSNISMEEAKRPTTQ
-509 TEKES
+509 KEKED
-514 LIKTETIYE
+514 LIITDTIYE

>member
-1 MSLTKDEL
+1 
-9 LALVRKGARNMSWQE
+9 MSWQE

-61 SATVG
+61 SAAVG

-101 ARNIIRQGLFAGL
+101 ARNIIRQGLFSGL
-114 TFSLLLTLIGILIAP
+114 VFSLLLALIGLFIAP
-129 YLPVWLGADES
+129 HLPVWLGADKE

-147 YFTIVAMAL
+147 YFSIVAAAL

-171 SGNIKVP
+171 SGNIKIP
-178 SLLNALMCVLDVIFN
+178 SFLNALMCVLDVIFN
-193 YLFIFVLHMGTA
+193 YLFIFVFHMGTA

-215 AITMGLM
+215 AITMSLM
-222 LYFMSVRDPQLRF
+222 IYFMTAKDQQLRF
-235 ALDQQTLSPTLPR
+235 SID
-248 NGEGDHA
+248 
-255 GSLSPANKPDGSPH
+255 
-269 YRGDVRRTER
+269 TELMGKWNFTR
-279 VFYHY
+279 Y
-284 IPSRMTLK
+284 IPNKNTMKR
-292 KAFVI
+292 AFTI

-330 TFGINIESLCYMPGY
+330 TFGINIESVCYMPGY
-345 GIAEA
+345 GISEA
-350 STTLVGQSLGAR
+350 ATTLVGQSLGAK

-370 AWISVTLGMAVMAV
+370 AWISVCLGMAIMAL

-389 GVFAPELMQMVS
+389 AVFAPEMMQMVT
-401 TDASVVALGSEVLR
+401 TDNGVVELGAEVLR

-429 AYGVFVGSGKTLV
+429 AYGAFVGSGKTLV
-442 PSLMNLA
+442 PSLMNLG
-449 SIWIVRLTLALMLAP
+449 SIWIVRLTLALLLAP
-464 TMGLRGVWIAM
+464 SMGLQGVWIAM

-486 LFRLSRRG
+486 LFRLRG
-494 WSNISMEEAKNQTTQ
+494 RSWSNISMEEAKRPTTQ
-509 TEKES
+509 KEKED
-514 LIKTETIYE
+514 LIITDTIYE

>member
-1 MSLTKDEL
+1 
-9 LALVRKGARNMSWQE
+9 MSWQE

-61 SATVG
+61 SAAVG

-101 ARNIIRQGLFAGL
+101 ARNIIRQGLFSGL
-114 TFSLLLTLIGILIAP
+114 VFSLLLALVGLFIAP
-129 YLPVWLGADES
+129 YLPVWLGADKE

-147 YFTIVAMAL
+147 YFSIVAAAL

-171 SGNIKVP
+171 SGNIKIP
-178 SLLNALMCVLDVIFN
+178 SFLNALMCVLDVIFN
-193 YLFIFVLHMGTA
+193 YLFIFVFHMGTA

-215 AITMGLM
+215 AITMSLM
-222 LYFMSVRDPQLRF
+222 IYFMTAKDQQLRF
-235 ALDQQTLSPTLPR
+235 SLD
-248 NGEGDHA
+248 
-255 GSLSPANKPDGSPH
+255 
-269 YRGDVRRTER
+269 TELMGKWNFTR
-279 VFYHY
+279 Y
-284 IPSRMTLK
+284 IPNKNTMKR
-292 KAFVI
+292 AFTI

-330 TFGINIESLCYMPGY
+330 TFGINIESVCYMPGY
-345 GIAEA
+345 GISEA
-350 STTLVGQSLGAR
+350 ATTLVGQSLGAK

-370 AWISVTLGMAVMAV
+370 AWISVCLGMAIMAL

-389 GVFAPELMQMVS
+389 AVFAPEMMQMVT
-401 TDASVVALGSEVLR
+401 TDNGVVELGAEVLR

-429 AYGVFVGSGKTLV
+429 AYGAFVGSGKTLV
-442 PSLMNLA
+442 PSLMNLG
-449 SIWIVRLTLALMLAP
+449 SIWIVRLTLALLLAP
-464 TMGLRGVWIAM
+464 SMGLQGVWIAM

-486 LFRLSRRG
+486 LFRLRG
-494 WSNISMEEAKNQTTQ
+494 RSWSNISMEEAKHPTTQ
-509 TEKES
+509 KEKED
-514 LIKTETIYE
+514 LIITDTIYE

>member
-1 MSLTKDEL
+1 MNLSKDEL

-39 QISSVAMQIIDAAM
+39 QFSSVAMQIIDAAM

-61 SATVG
+61 SAAVG

-101 ARNIIRQGLFAGL
+101 ARNIIRQGLFSGL
-114 TFSLLLTLIGILIAP
+114 VFSLLLALIGLFIAP
-129 YLPVWLGADES
+129 HLPVWLGADKE

-147 YFTIVAMAL
+147 YFSIVAAAL

-171 SGNIKVP
+171 SGNIKIP
-178 SLLNALMCVLDVIFN
+178 SFLNALMCVLDVIFN
-193 YLFIFVLHMGTA
+193 YLFIFVFHMGTA

-215 AITMGLM
+215 AITMSLM
-222 LYFMSVRDPQLRF
+222 IYFMTAKDQQLRF
-235 ALDQQTLSPTLPR
+235 SLD
-248 NGEGDHA
+248 
-255 GSLSPANKPDGSPH
+255 
-269 YRGDVRRTER
+269 TELTGKWNFTR
-279 VFYHY
+279 Y
-284 IPSRMTLK
+284 IPNKNTMKR
-292 KAFVI
+292 AFTI

-330 TFGINIESLCYMPGY
+330 TFGINIESVCYMPGY
-345 GIAEA
+345 GISEA
-350 STTLVGQSLGAR
+350 ATTLVGQSLGAK

-370 AWISVTLGMAVMAV
+370 AWISVCLGMAIMAL

-389 GVFAPELMQMVS
+389 AVFAPEMMQMVT
-401 TDASVVALGSEVLR
+401 TDNGVVELGAEVLR

-429 AYGVFVGSGKTLV
+429 AYGAFVGSGKTLV
-442 PSLMNLA
+442 PSLMNLG
-449 SIWIVRLTLALMLAP
+449 SIWIVRLTLALLLAP
-464 TMGLRGVWIAM
+464 SMGLQGVWIAM

-486 LFRLSRRG
+486 LFRLRG
-494 WSNISMEEAKNQTTQ
+494 RSWSNISMEEAKHPTTQ
-509 TEKES
+509 KEKED
-514 LIKTETIYE
+514 LIITDTIYE

>member
-1 MSLTKDEL
+1 
-9 LALVRKGARNMSWQE
+9 MSWQE

-61 SATVG
+61 SAAVG

-101 ARNIIRQGLFAGL
+101 ARNIIRQGLFSGL
-114 TFSLLLTLIGILIAP
+114 VFSLLLALIGLFIAP
-129 YLPVWLGADES
+129 HLPVWLGADKE

-147 YFTIVAMAL
+147 YFSIVAAAL

-171 SGNIKVP
+171 SGNIKIP
-178 SLLNALMCVLDVIFN
+178 SFLNALMCVLDVIFN
-193 YLFIFVLHMGTA
+193 YLFIFVFHMGTA

-215 AITMGLM
+215 AITMSLM
-222 LYFMSVRDPQLRF
+222 IYFMTAKDQQLRF
-235 ALDQQTLSPTLPR
+235 SLD
-248 NGEGDHA
+248 
-255 GSLSPANKPDGSPH
+255 
-269 YRGDVRRTER
+269 TELMGKWNFTR
-279 VFYHY
+279 Y
-284 IPSRMTLK
+284 IPNKDTMKR
-292 KAFVI
+292 AFTI

-330 TFGINIESLCYMPGY
+330 TFGINIESVCYMPGY
-345 GIAEA
+345 GISEA
-350 STTLVGQSLGAR
+350 ATTLVGQSLGAK

-370 AWISVTLGMAVMAV
+370 AWISVCLGMAIMAL

-389 GVFAPELMQMVS
+389 AVFAPEMMQMVT
-401 TDASVVALGSEVLR
+401 TDNGVVELGAEVLR

-429 AYGVFVGSGKTLV
+429 AYGAFVGSGKTLV
-442 PSLMNLA
+442 PSLMNLG
-449 SIWIVRLTLALMLAP
+449 SIWIVRLTLALLLAP
-464 TMGLRGVWIAM
+464 SMGLQGVWIAM

-486 LFRLSRRG
+486 LFRLRG
-494 WSNISMEEAKNQTTQ
+494 RSWSNISMEEAKHPTTQ
-509 TEKES
+509 KEKED
-514 LIKTETIYE
+514 LIITDTIYE